1 LRAGHRDAI
10 RIELET
16 DMRRALKDLL
26 KPYRAVVIDSDGDR
40 YEHRAYTTADARD
53 WLRCYGAGIGIIY
66 SRSGRIV
73 AVRVC

>member
-1 LRAGHRDAI
+1 MFR
-10 RIELET
+10 T
-16 DMRRALKDLL
+16 LKRTLKNLL

-40 YEHRAYTTADARD
+40 YEHKAMTTADARD

-73 AVRVC
+73 AVRVA